1 MNIGIY
7 SIRGGKGGKE
17 LKQGLPKLM
26 TELNRRQF
34 HVLYTNDVENDP
46 ESLLRAVSAT
56 KTSSDNIDTVVV
68 LGGNDQKSGGKL
80 YNTLCQL
87 CSPDFT
93 PAKQYINSLNQEKSE
108 ADDAQPLQE
117 LKSNGQSRSNAVSLG
132 DVGKGCEAYC
142 FFYGKLRI
150 VALPDSS
157 ASGVAAAEM
166 IKEALD
172 SASLRAPLPLDSLG
186 EMGLGYEIT
195 QVIDGQNGKK
205 KKKGGFIKSVI
216 PMKGDRPAE
225 VIRKL
230 ILIAASLTFIITAG
244 FLINYL
250 VIQPMLNDSMV
261 DELRDTISTT
271 EPRVPVNEQPTDA
284 DGEVDET
291 PKSSKDWDSIKEI
304 NDEIAA
310 WLTIPDTQIDY
321 PVLYHEGDDIDD
333 QYYLYKDVYGNYSG
347 YGSLF
352 IDYRSKGDVDAKN
365 VIIHGHHMRD
375 GRMFQNLMGYGIYS
389 GDLDYYK
396 EHPVIYFDTPE
407 GDADWKIIAVYKT
420 NTLDEH
426 GEYFD
431 YLTGSFNSD
440 AEFMNYVYLIR
451 ERSLIDCPVDVNED
465 DQLLSLSTCSYEYS
479 EFRTVVVARKCRPGE
494 SGDIDLDKARV
505 NPDPLWPDVYYSS
518 NGGTKPKVTS
528 FSQAYEAGEID
539 WYDGEGDLK
548 GYERAFTLHDAA
560 DAAAA
565 QNRNSSS
572 SSSSSSSSTIKEKSI
587 SFDYDELT
595 LDSIGSTARLTV
607 IWNPDN
613 TSDKT
618 LKWTTSNV
626 AVADIDADGV
636 VYAMGSGTAEI
647 TAQTKNGKVARCKVT
662 VHQPVTEMSI
672 NYSGYDFYEGTSI
685 QLTATVSPSN
695 ATDKSLTWSS
705 SNPSVARVDQNG
717 LVTGVSPGHAVITV
731 KSSNNLTL
739 TCEVNILDVP

>member
-1 MNIGIY
+1 MNIEIY
-7 SIRGGKGGKE
+7 SIRGGRGGKE
-17 LKQGLPKLM
+17 LKQGLTRLI
-26 TELNRRQF
+26 TELNRRKF
-34 HVLYTNDVENDP
+34 HVLNTVDIENDP
-46 ESLLRAVSAT
+46 ESLLRAISAAE
-56 KTSSDNIDTVVV
+56 KSSDSVDTAVV
-68 LGGNDQKSGGKL
+68 LGGSDQKSGGRL

-93 PAKQYINSLNQEKSE
+93 PVKQYINSLNQEKIE
-108 ADDAQPLQE
+108 ADGEQPLQE
-117 LKSNGQSRSNAVSLG
+117 LKSSGQSRSNAVSLG
-132 DVGKGCEAYC
+132 DMGKGCEAYC
-142 FFYGKLRI
+142 FFYKNLRI

-157 ASGVAAAEM
+157 ASGVSSPEM
-166 IKEALD
+166 IKDALD
-172 SASLRAPLPLDSLG
+172 CASLRAPLPPNSLDEG
-186 EMGLGYEIT
+186 GLGYEIA
-195 QVIDGQNGKK
+195 QVIDEQNGKK

-244 FLINYL
+244 FLVDYL
-250 VIQPMLNDSMV
+250 FIQPAVNDNIV
-261 DELRDTISTT
+261 AGLRDTISTA
-271 EPRVPVNEQPTDA
+271 EPRRPVNEQPTDA
-284 DGEVDET
+284 DGNAEET

-304 NDEIAA
+304 NEEIVA
-310 WLTIPDTQIDY
+310 WLQIPDTQIDY

-333 QYYLYKDVYGNYSG
+333 QYYLYKDAYGNYSG

-352 IDYRSKGDVDAKN
+352 IDYRSTGDVDAKN

-375 GRMFQNLMGYGIYS
+375 GRMFENLMGYGTYS
-389 GDLDYYK
+389 GNLDFYK
-396 EHPVIYFDTPE
+396 EHPIIYFDTPD
-407 GDADWKIIAVYKT
+407 GDADWKIISIYKT

-451 ERSLIDCPVDVNED
+451 ERSLINCPVDVNED

-494 SGDIDLDKARV
+494 SSDIDLDKASV
-505 NPDPLWPDVYYSS
+505 NTDALWPDVYYGS
-518 NGGTKPKVTS
+518 GGSKPKVTS
-528 FSQAYEAGEID
+528 FSKAYEAGEID

-565 QNRNSSS
+565 QNNSSDS
-572 SSSSSSSSTIKEKSI
+572 DSSSSSSTITETSI

-613 TSDKT
+613 TTDKT
-618 LKWTTSNV
+618 LTWTTSNV

-647 TAQTKNGKVARCKVT
+647 TAETQSGKIARCKVT
-662 VHQPVTEMSI
+662 VYQPVTEMSI

-685 QLTATVSPSN
+685 QLEATVGPSN

-705 SNPSVARVDQNG
+705 SNSAVATVDQNG

-731 KSSNNLTL
+731 KSSNDLTL